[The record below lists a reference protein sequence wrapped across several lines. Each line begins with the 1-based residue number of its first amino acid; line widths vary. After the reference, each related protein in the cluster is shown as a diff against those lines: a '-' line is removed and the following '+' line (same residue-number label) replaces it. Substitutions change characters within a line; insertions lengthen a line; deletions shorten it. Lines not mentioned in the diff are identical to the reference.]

1 MTSHKNIEEASF
13 APTKE
18 FRNYVLDVV
27 TKASKNGINIIFL
40 TKAVEEKFRLV
51 PKIALNK
58 LIANALE
65 WWEESAEIVQVK
77 GNVYKLTKWVT
88 EQTKEVYEAPES
100 HDRKSLEKLSV
111 TRLRELLKKYTEI
124 TLHHDLFN
132 AGVRRAASETLATI
146 RGILRAKGAGSVLDE
161 APESDEGLYTV
172 SEGIKMMVGIDKL
185 FKDEGLYSSGIRA
198 SIINM
203 KKQFESSAWPVGS
216 VMVVQYENYPQ
227 SMEIMIYKPN
237 DFAEVMQHY
246 EPFGQVTK
254 PKVGEKGK
262 WKGGGV
268 TVVGI
273 KEGVEAE
280 NKIYLMK
287 TMKISTTPGQSAFQ
301 TLYRHGFNHYI
312 VSYST
317 IAGETMIFKADKTGK
332 VTNWLDLWVERK
344 KTDHNEAI
352 TDYLSSVK
360 GNRDKKL
367 TVVEDVSSESV
378 SEISVDMHEEN
389 EPTDPALWS
398 KAKSLA
404 KSKFRVYPS
413 AYANGWAAK
422 WYKEHGGGWR
432 KAGTKESFTGKQF
445 SKFVAEADQVDKES
459 MPCNK
464 PRSSTRPGKKRM
476 VKGCQD
482 GEEKIVHYGADGY
495 GHNYSDKARESFRAR
510 HNCDQAKDK
519 LSAQYWACK
528 DLWAG
533 KGGSTKSC
541 PGGKGDSDCKY

>member
-1 MTSHKNIEEASF
+1 MKHMTNINENLDRWFKEKWVDISKKVDGKHPPCGREAASKKHGAYPKCRPSKRVSSDTPETSGEMSKSEKESAVRQKRRAEKKSRKDKKPHMTSHKDIEEASF
-13 APTKE
+13 TPTKE
-18 FRNYVLDVV
+18 FRNYVLDVI
-27 TKASKNGINIIFL
+27 TKASKTGIDLMDI
-40 TKAVEEKFRLV
+40 TKAVGAKFQLV
-51 PKIALNK
+51 PKIALGK

-88 EQTKEVYEAPES
+88 EQTKEA
-100 HDRKSLEKLSV
+100 
-111 TRLRELLKKYTEI
+111 
-124 TLHHDLFN
+124 
-132 AGVRRAASETLATI
+132 
-146 RGILRAKGAGSVLDE
+146 GAGGVLDE
-161 APESDEGLYTV
+161 V
-172 SEGIKMMVGIDKL
+172 RKSEG
-185 FKDEGLYSSGIRA
+185 
-198 SIINM
+198 
-203 KKQFESSAWPVGS
+203 
-216 VMVVQYENYPQ
+216 
-227 SMEIMIYKPN
+227 
-237 DFAEVMQHY
+237 
-246 EPFGQVTK
+246 
-254 PKVGEKGK
+254 
-262 WKGGGV
+262 
-268 TVVGI
+268 
-273 KEGVEAE
+273 
-280 NKIYLMK
+280 KIHLIK

-301 TLYRHGFNHYI
+301 TLYSHGFNHYI

-317 IAGETMIFKADKTGK
+317 VSDETMIFKADKTGK
-332 VTNWLDLWVERK
+332 VTDWSDLWMSRK
-344 KTDHNEAI
+344 KEDHNEAI
-352 TDYLSSVK
+352 IDYITFSVK
-360 GNRDKKL
+360 GNRGTKF

-378 SEISVDMHEEN
+378 SENSVDVHEEN

-432 KAGTKESFTGKQF
+432 KADTKESFAGKRF

-495 GHNYSDKARESFRAR
+495 GHNYSAKARESFRAR